1 METKYKLYFDIYG
14 MEEAIKNVGRLA
26 VRKDLVFGNIIVDS
40 YKKLHYIDVGYIRT
54 DQI

>member
-26 VRKDLVFGNIIVDS
+26 VGKDLVFGNIIVDNH
-40 YKKLHYIDVGYIRT
+40 KKLHYIDVGYIRT